1 MADEI
6 GKIPKPQMRGLLNA
20 QIKRNLALTAVTC
33 TLAGLYMKFI
43 FGNGRKNVYAEYY
56 KNYDIEKEFHRIRR
70 KGLFDSCDPYDE
82 ADDENGHPATSSTE
96 TTPESPP
103 EDSDG
108 TGTFQLLP
116 KSHERDQSTH
126 IGTHA
131 P

>member
-82 ADDENGHPATSSTE
+82 ADDENNNNNNNNE
-96 TTPESPP
+96 
-103 EDSDG
+103 
-108 TGTFQLLP
+108 
-116 KSHERDQSTH
+116 
-126 IGTHA
+126 
-131 P
+131 